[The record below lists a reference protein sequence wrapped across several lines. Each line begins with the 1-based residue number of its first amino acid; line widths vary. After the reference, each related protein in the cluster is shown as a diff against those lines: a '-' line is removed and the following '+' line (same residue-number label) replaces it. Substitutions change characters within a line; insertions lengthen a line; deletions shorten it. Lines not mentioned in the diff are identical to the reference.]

1 MTRPAQV
8 MVLVALAAVV
18 LVPVATLHA
27 LQLHVTETHAHRP
40 HGTLPDAHML
50 LLASLFVASLAPLFG
65 LLLAVVRWAR
75 GMRSLRRLA
84 AASEEAS
91 FNGHPYRRVHG
102 AAPALF
108 TAGIRRSAIYA
119 SAPAEAWLSPGAFA
133 AALHHEAAH
142 QQHRDVAWKFLIHL
156 ARGAFGWIPGV
167 SRALDRQLLRMECRA
182 DDDALA
188 AGASRK
194 DLFDAIALVARGGER
209 PSVSLAGEGVLFR
222 LERLARGGSPMPRQL
237 TGRIGGAMVAVLA
250 LPVAAH
256 LLLVAICDVHLIRI

>member
-194 DLFDAIALVARGGER
+194 HLFDAIALVARGAQ
-209 PSVSLAGEGVLFR
+209 PSASLAGEDVLFR
-222 LERLARGGSPMPRQL
+222 LERLTRAEPSMPRPL